1 MSAPAFR
8 FACTRCGHCCSGG
21 SGHVWIEE
29 PEIEPMARALGMSA
43 ARFAERHLRRVVDP
57 NTGVERL
64 SLREVANEGGRCAL
78 LVGKNTCSVY
88 AARPQHCRQFP
99 YWERVLTDPAAFEA
113 ARATCPGIA
122 VIVSAEVRARA
133 AGELRALYALIE
145 ERCARVRAAGLHC
158 APWLRDPL
166 RNDPQER
173 FDALRAP
180 GLTCR
185 ALARTFRRTT
195 GSSRPPRSGATW
207 SCPGPGRRARRA
219 RSRGAR
225 VRDWSRATLARRIA
239 RRGRRAAPRAPEQA
253 NSGRRNDR
261 LRLAQ
266 PARRELQDGSS
277 SGGGHR
283 GPCGASPQSVLA
295 VRNARH
301 RSAGW
306 TLGGGPSR
314 SAHARV
320 SPSPKSIHGSCR
332 FLVLCAQAGVAW
344 SRRPGEA
351 TCFGWQ
357 ST

>member
-133 AGELRALYALIE
+133 AGELRALYASIPE
-145 ERCARVRAAGLHC
+145 CASTDERCCLERAPEELFATGMEADHALDARGVSDVAAPHCRLGAGRPLACRASRAGLAPEEVEALQSRLRALERQLSYPASYARVEEL
-158 APWLRDPL
+158 L
-166 RNDPQER
+166 
-173 FDALRAP
+173 
-180 GLTCR
+180 
-185 ALARTFRRTT
+185 
-195 GSSRPPRSGATW
+195 
-207 SCPGPGRRARRA
+207 
-219 RSRGAR
+219 RSRG
-225 VRDWSRATLARRIA
+225 
-239 RRGRRAAPRAPEQA
+239 
-253 NSGRRNDR
+253 
-261 LRLAQ
+261 
-266 PARRELQDGSS
+266 
-277 SGGGHR
+277 
-283 GPCGASPQSVLA
+283 GAD
-295 VRNARH
+295 
-301 RSAGW
+301 
-306 TLGGGPSR
+306 
-314 SAHARV
+314 
-320 SPSPKSIHGSCR
+320 
-332 FLVLCAQAGVAW
+332 
-344 SRRPGEA
+344 
-351 TCFGWQ
+351 
-357 ST
+357 